1 MIQYINI
8 LTNNGKSLIFRNYGN
23 SEVDR
28 DLLSGFLSKF
38 PEFES
43 EKSQNDIITTQT
55 DNFKYVHIII
65 DEIIILLCADL
76 EENDADICSKII
88 TIKIKFIERYGD
100 ILSNGTWTI
109 NRAIFREFEKDIDET
124 ILGAIK
130 VAIIGTGGTGK
141 TELLQLIC
149 GEEIDLEYVPTINVN
164 ITYFDGEELEN
175 HRSIVFW
182 DFAGQSNFRSLW
194 KSLLDS
200 TDIALLVLDSTF
212 ENVRHSQEIL
222 KDVLVK
228 FYKEILIIGIANHQ
242 DKPNRLTPEFCER
255 ILSQV
260 IDPPIKVYGMIT
272 SNGVYREKMLMI
284 LKEAIKMVSSG
295 LKPSYKLKEIEIT
308 KKPKPQKIS
317 VDRKSQRYLHKEPI
331 LTLISGPS
339 PKRRKLNEKLIEAE
353 ANAFVD
359 GKDLALFLGKNK
371 KEVKAVETSYNCFP
385 KFKKDK
391 ITEQQVLGAIL
402 RKDIL
407 ILTSKYKLQTAIAL
421 IYIFGL
427 GYISWFVW
435 YFIPATVDFDLSS
448 TIVYYSF
455 EIPNLVLLIVL
466 YILMIILDIIWV
478 RLLFLAIYLRNYFIV
493 LDSQGIYYK
502 KIGKPR
508 YISWSEMSRIT
519 ANRKMDRD
527 NFNYYNNMVI
537 KIYTQSRRVRF
548 TYSNYLLK
556 EKDILYSENQYINYF
571 GNIFKS
577 FYYRECPFFYV

>member
-1 MIQYINI
+1 
-8 LTNNGKSLIFRNYGN
+8 
-23 SEVDR
+23 
-28 DLLSGFLSKF
+28 
-38 PEFES
+38 
-43 EKSQNDIITTQT
+43 
-55 DNFKYVHIII
+55 
-65 DEIIILLCADL
+65 
-76 EENDADICSKII
+76 
-88 TIKIKFIERYGD
+88 
-100 ILSNGTWTI
+100 
-109 NRAIFREFEKDIDET
+109 
-124 ILGAIK
+124 
-130 VAIIGTGGTGK
+130 
-141 TELLQLIC
+141 
-149 GEEIDLEYVPTINVN
+149 
-164 ITYFDGEELEN
+164 
-175 HRSIVFW
+175 
-182 DFAGQSNFRSLW
+182 
-194 KSLLDS
+194 
-200 TDIALLVLDSTF
+200 
-212 ENVRHSQEIL
+212 
-222 KDVLVK
+222 
-228 FYKEILIIGIANHQ
+228 
-242 DKPNRLTPEFCER
+242 
-255 ILSQV
+255 
-260 IDPPIKVYGMIT
+260 
-272 SNGVYREKMLMI
+272 
-284 LKEAIKMVSSG
+284 
-295 LKPSYKLKEIEIT
+295 
-308 KKPKPQKIS
+308 
-317 VDRKSQRYLHKEPI
+317 
-331 LTLISGPS
+331 
-339 PKRRKLNEKLIEAE
+339 
-353 ANAFVD
+353 

-371 KEVKAVETSYNCFP
+371 KEVKAVETRYDCFP
-385 KFKKDK
+385 TFKKYK